1 MQAWNEQVTSYLS
14 EQASEDGEGTAN
26 AVRST
31 QPLKLQMPNYELI
44 AKLDTKHSTAQAHS
58 SSLQPCD
65 FRNRILKQQQALKQ
79 VAQLHQLHSKPYNAF
94 IWASGYAG
102 SWRGQK

>member
-31 QPLKLQMPNYELI
+31 QPPSTQMPNYELI
-44 AKLDTKHSTAQAHS
+44 AKFYTKHSPAQAHS
-58 SSLQPCD
+58 SSKQPCD
-65 FRNRILKQQQALKQ
+65 FRNQLHNKQQQVLRFS
-79 VAQLHQLHSKPYNAF
+79 QL
-94 IWASGYAG
+94 I
-102 SWRGQK
+102 R